1 MRKLYDS
8 GALIV
13 ILFLVGFVLTL
24 LRRRADNIERSIY
37 RVPEPTPEKEYSFY
51 LPVRD
56 RIIPKE
62 QWKEQPLEVLA
73 ALWAVDEIRSEELP
87 PLAADLLEGGYDGKY
102 LRRLAGEMVAGTRA
116 DVAGLA
122 AKAFA
127 ELGVLEPISVTAA
140 NRLLTR
146 YFAEKVLNR
155 QLDPAKAVLK
165 IAYLHDWDH
174 QGPGKEFVMLNYA
187 YREQPVSSNH
197 GNQLDEQTREACV
210 SFIQANPP
218 EKDTSPNPGD

>member
-13 ILFLVGFVLTL
+13 ILFLLGFVLTL
-24 LRRRADNIERSIY
+24 LRRRADNKERPTY
-37 RVPEPTPEKEYSFY
+37 QVPEPTPEEEYSFY
-51 LPVRD
+51 LPVRN
-56 RIIPKE
+56 RIISKE
-62 QWKEQPLEVLA
+62 RWKEELPEVLA

-87 PLAADLLEGGYDGKY
+87 PLAADLLEAGYDGKY

-116 DVAGLA
+116 DVADLA
-122 AKAFA
+122 DKAFA
-127 ELGVLEPISVTAA
+127 ELGVLEPMSVTAA

-155 QLDPAKAVLK
+155 ELDPAKAVRK

-174 QGPGKEFVMLNYA
+174 QAPGKEFVMLNYA
-187 YREQPVSSNH
+187 YRERPVSSNH
-197 GNQLDEQTREACV
+197 GNQLEEQTRAACV
-210 SFIQANPP
+210 SFLQANRPQNN
-218 EKDTSPNPGD
+218 TSLKPTN